1 MSTTV
6 TGHVKRYVY
15 GPEVNYLGTEAYPH
29 YSFCDITQA
38 GNTLYCS
45 GVTPTRGVQ
54 DGTNYPYNLEVV
66 SAGDFRGQYDWVLG
80 TLGRM
85 LVLAGAQFPRDVV
98 NVTVM
103 CTDMQALNGS
113 VDIWAK
119 HFGDAWP
126 ALTYMQV
133 TALYH
138 PEQMVE
144 ANAIAV
150 IGDN

>member
-1 MSTTV
+1 MTTMT
-6 TGHVKRYVY
+6 TGHITRYVL

-29 YSFCDITQA
+29 YAFADITRA

-45 GVTPTRGVQ
+45 GVTPTRGTQ
-54 DGTNYPYNLEVV
+54 DGKDYPYNLEVV
-66 SAGDFRGQYDWVLG
+66 ASGDFRAQYDWVLG

-85 LVLAGAQFPRDVV
+85 LELAGAQFPRDVV

-103 CTDMQALNGS
+103 TTDMQALNES
-113 VDIWAK
+113 VDIWGK
-119 HFGDAWP
+119 YFGDAWP
-126 ALTYMQV
+126 ALTYLQV
-133 TALYH
+133 VALYH

-150 IGDN
+150 LPG